1 MQSTR
6 ILICIIYY
14 LGKSAVV
21 AAVQLCLG
29 ATARNT
35 GRGSNLSGLIRE
47 GSDGPAIMRVT
58 LLNEGMDAYKPE
70 EYGNRITI
78 ERRINKG
85 GGGGY
90 KLIGSKGQV

>member
-1 MQSTR
+1 M
-6 ILICIIYY
+6 
-14 LGKSAVV
+14 
-21 AAVQLCLG
+21 CLG

-35 GRGSNLSGLIRE
+35 GRGTNLGGLIRE

-58 LLNEGMDAYKPE
+58 LLNEGPDAYKSKD
-70 EYGNRITI
+70 YGNRITV

-90 KLIGSKGQV
+90 RLLSQSGTVSKRFLLAILH